1 MKLSTQQAIQY
12 CAEFICFKAKMSSHN
27 TTLKK
32 QKTLNYLIL
41 RQNPAHFTS
50 FNAITSLINSL
61 SKSGLESARG
71 FRILVKMLAFYCDRH
86 QGFDPTMS
94 EDEYF
99 SFFHPLTKD
108 LKNSTLNAYAKR
120 LQVFLNY
127 LRDEKDLKISSL
139 SNIKKKFAKEKT
151 LPSFLHANQYQAF
164 LNYVRKMPAATLA
177 QKRNKLTMLIVGYTG
192 MRTREVNHLLLD
204 NISID
209 HTNAVYLFKIQGKGF
224 KERIVS
230 IKCYLIRDILEEFL
244 QDKKSQGKISPYLT
258 QLRNTNTPICNHIN
272 LKPILQEL
280 QCVQTRGN
288 YLHLLRHSFG
298 SFVYGKSKDLILTQ
312 QVLGHSNLSSTQIY
326 IHLNQE
332 AHAKVAGFF
341 SIV

>member
-1 MKLSTQQAIQY
+1 M
-12 CAEFICFKAKMSSHN
+12 
-27 TTLKK
+27 
-32 QKTLNYLIL
+32 
-41 RQNPAHFTS
+41 
-50 FNAITSLINSL
+50 
-61 SKSGLESARG
+61 
-71 FRILVKMLAFYCDRH
+71 
-86 QGFDPTMS
+86 
-94 EDEYF
+94 
-99 SFFHPLTKD
+99 
-108 LKNSTLNAYAKR
+108 
-120 LQVFLNY
+120 NY

-230 IKCYLIRDILEEFL
+230 VKCHLIKDILEGFL

-258 QLRNTNTPICNHIN
+258 QLRNANIPIRNHIN
-272 LKPILQEL
+272 LKPVLQEL
-280 QCVQTRGN
+280 KCVQPRGN

-341 SIV
+341 